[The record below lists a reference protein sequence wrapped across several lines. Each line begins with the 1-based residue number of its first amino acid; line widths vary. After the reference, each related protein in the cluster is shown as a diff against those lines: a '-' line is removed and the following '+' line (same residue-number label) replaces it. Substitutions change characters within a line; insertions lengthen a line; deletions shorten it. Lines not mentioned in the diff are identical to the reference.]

1 MIAMSTGCRRLD
13 AALESADPTALAAA
27 RKHAAACARC
37 AERLKAFDEISA
49 AAPGLKKSWDSP
61 ELWPRIR
68 ESLAREAF
76 TPSAAPAATSA
87 PRSAPTW
94 PAWLPIAAIA
104 TLFLVSFVGLQ
115 VFRPSLGDRQIFGV
129 RPLPRDPLLTD
140 VALDD
145 VERSEVE
152 YVRSIEN
159 LSKLA
164 QPRLDAPEATPLLLS
179 YREKLFLL
187 DNAIAELN
195 GEIRL
200 NRYNT
205 HLRRQLLGMYAE
217 KQRTLRDVMKGATS

>member
-1 MIAMSTGCRRLD
+1 MSDCRRLD
-13 AALESADPTALAAA
+13 AALESADSAALAAA
-27 RKHAAACARC
+27 RAHAATCARGG
-37 AERLKAFDEISA
+37 ERVRAFDEISA
-49 AAPGLKKSWDSP
+49 AAPGLRKVWESP

-68 ESLAREAF
+68 ESLARESFAS
-76 TPSAAPAATSA
+76 TAAAPATPA

-129 RPLPRDPLLTD
+129 RPLPKDPLLTD

-145 VERSEVE
+145 VERSESE

-164 QPRLDAPEATPLLLS
+164 RPRLDAAEATPLLLS

-195 GEIRL
+195 GEIRQ

-217 KQRTLRDVMKGATS
+217 KQRTLRDVMKGASS

>member
-1 MIAMSTGCRRLD
+1 MSADCRALD
-13 AALESADPTALAAA
+13 ALLEAGDPRALDSLRP
-27 RKHAAACARC
+27 HAQACARC
-37 AERLKAFDEISA
+37 GDRLRSFEEMSA
-49 AAPGLKKSWDSP
+49 AAPLLKKSWESR
-61 ELWPRIR
+61 ELWPKIR
-68 ESLAREAF
+68 ESLVRESFAAAS
-76 TPSAAPAATSA
+76 TPAPR
-87 PRSAPTW
+87 PERSAPTW
-94 PAWLPIAAIA
+94 PAWIPIAAIA
-104 TLFLVSFVGLQ
+104 TLFLVSMVGLQ

-129 RPLPRDPLLTD
+129 RSIPRDPLLTD
-140 VALDD
+140 AALSD

-164 QPRLDAPEATPLLLS
+164 RPRLDTAATPLLLS
-179 YREKLFLL
+179 YREKILLL

-217 KQRTLRDVMKGATS
+217 KQRTLRDVMKGVSS

>member
-1 MIAMSTGCRRLD
+1 VTADCRKLD
-13 AALESADPTALAAA
+13 ALLAAGDPRALESVRP
-27 RKHAAACARC
+27 HAAGCPRC
-37 AERLKAFDEISA
+37 ANRLRAFDEMSA
-49 AAPGLKKSWDSP
+49 AAPSLKKSWESP
-61 ELWPRIR
+61 ELWPKIR
-68 ESLAREAF
+68 ESLVRESFVPA
-76 TPSAAPAATSA
+76 TAPAR
-87 PRSAPTW
+87 PQRSAPTW

-104 TLFLVSFVGLQ
+104 ALFLVSMVGLQ

-129 RPLPRDPLLTD
+129 RPIPRDPLLTD
-140 VALDD
+140 AALSD
-145 VERSEVE
+145 VERSEIE

-164 QPRLDAPEATPLLLS
+164 QPRLETAATPLLLS
-179 YREKLFLL
+179 YREKLLLL

-217 KQRTLRDVMKGATS
+217 KQRTLRDVMKGVTS

>member
-1 MIAMSTGCRRLD
+1 MSADCRRLD
-13 AALESADPTALAAA
+13 AALESGDAAA
-27 RKHAAACARC
+27 LDAARAHAAGCERC
-37 AERLKAFDEISA
+37 ADRLRAFDEISA
-49 AAPGLKKSWDSP
+49 AAPALRKAWDSP

-76 TPSAAPAATSA
+76 TPAAEQA
-87 PRSAPTW
+87 PRRTAPSW

-129 RPLPRDPLLTD
+129 RPLPKDPLLTE

-145 VERSEVE
+145 VERSEAE

-164 QPRLDAPEATPLLLS
+164 RPRLEAAEATPLLLS

-187 DNAIAELN
+187 DNAIAELS
-195 GEIRL
+195 GEIRQ

-217 KQRTLRDVMKGATS
+217 KQRTLRDVMKGASS

>member
-1 MIAMSTGCRRLD
+1 MNAMRTDCRRLD
-13 AALESADPTALAAA
+13 AALESGATAALAAA
-27 RKHAAACARC
+27 RMHAAACPRC
-37 AERLKAFDEISA
+37 AERLNAFDEISA

-68 ESLAREAF
+68 ESLAREEF
-76 TPSAAPAATSA
+76 TRSAAPAATPA
-87 PRSAPTW
+87 PRSTPAW

-129 RPLPRDPLLTD
+129 RPLPKNPLLTD

-145 VERSEVE
+145 VERSESE

-217 KQRTLRDVMKGATS
+217 KQRTLRDVMKGASS

>member
-1 MIAMSTGCRRLD
+1 MSAMSTDCRRLD
-13 AALESADPTALAAA
+13 AALESADAAALAAA
-27 RKHAAACARC
+27 RPHAAACARC
-37 AERLKAFDEISA
+37 AERLRSFDEIAA
-49 AAPGLKKSWDSP
+49 AAPGLRKSWDSP
-61 ELWPRIR
+61 DLWPRIR

-76 TPSAAPAATSA
+76 APKAPAAA
-87 PRSAPTW
+87 EPVPRHVRAW
-94 PAWLPIAAIA
+94 PPWLPIAAIA

-129 RPLPRDPLLTD
+129 RPLPKDPLLTD

-145 VERSEVE
+145 VERSEAE

-164 QPRLDAPEATPLLLS
+164 QPRLEAPEVSPLLLS
-179 YREKLFLL
+179 YREKLSLL
-187 DNAIAELN
+187 DSAIADLS
-195 GEIRL
+195 GEIRS

-217 KQRTLRDVMKGATS
+217 KQRTLRDVMKGASS